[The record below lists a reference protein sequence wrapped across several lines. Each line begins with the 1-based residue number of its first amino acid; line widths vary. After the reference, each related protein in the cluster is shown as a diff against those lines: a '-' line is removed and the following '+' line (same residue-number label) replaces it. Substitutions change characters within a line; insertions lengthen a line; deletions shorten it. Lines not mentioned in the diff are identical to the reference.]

1 MTYQYDTVKES
12 EYIKMNLV
20 EYRIFNYS
28 VYRFKTF
35 EILGVEYLA
44 DTWRLKRE
52 QKTPLDMYRFN
63 LDAKTTE
70 DNRFRSFP
78 DIRVTYDF
86 KYIRIVDAKINK
98 HTGKSSSDSYEGFLS
113 EIK

>member
-1 MTYQYDTVKES
+1 
-12 EYIKMNLV
+12 MNLV

-98 HTGKSSSDSYEGFLS
+98 HTGKSS
-113 EIK
+113 